1 MPLEPRLP
9 FPVSDVSN
17 GEWIPRP
24 PTERQRAAAR
34 LIAEE
39 CGQAA
44 KRHAMTRGEFLKTA
58 LATTIAFSVLNRVAG
73 RADEGPTAALPVTRA
88 MREDPDAARAAL
100 DGKRTFVMDVQA
112 HHVDITLPYLQLPAA
127 MAAVCGLRFL
137 EPDLVCNERF
147 ERLGQANFVQ
157 EFFVAS
163 ETDVA
168 VVSGVPQ
175 GSILPPA
182 TMAATRDLVN
192 QMAGSERALAQAMID
207 PKEPAGRPT
216 ALDTFEQPV
225 RGRGARALKCYTY
238 QGDWWLDDEVVAY
251 PMYEEAR
258 RLGIT
263 LVNCHKGLP
272 RADLPTSAEY
282 VRTRDFPKALA
293 DWPDLRFCAYHAGYF
308 PDASR
313 NSEFLAMAAA
323 VPKKQRRRLYAEIGS
338 SFALNLLGGAT
349 EAAVFVAQLVKVLGP
364 RNVLW
369 GTDCIWWGSPQFL
382 IDAMKLL
389 RVPDDVRERRTLP
402 QLTTKTKRRIL
413 GLNAAGL
420 YGVDPRARR
429 TQLDADRVAALRAEV
444 GGARHARS
452 LACYGPRT
460 RREFLAMLRHAG
472 RPPAA

>member
-24 PTERQRAAAR
+24 PTARQRAAAR
-34 LIAEE
+34 MIAEE
-39 CGQAA
+39 CEHAA
-44 KRHAMTRGEFLKTA
+44 RRHAMTRAAFLKTA

-88 MREDPDAARAAL
+88 MRQDPDAAREAL
-100 DGKRTFVMDVQA
+100 DARRWFVLDVQA
-112 HHVDITLPYLQLPAA
+112 HHVDVTLPYLRVPAGR
-127 MAAVCGLRFL
+127 AAVCGLRFL
-137 EPDLVCNERF
+137 EPERSCDDRF

-168 VVSGVPQ
+168 VISGVPQ
-175 GSILPPA
+175 GTILPPA

-192 QMAGSERALAQAMID
+192 QLAGSERALAQAMID
-207 PKEPAGRPT
+207 PKEPPGRPT
-216 ALDTFEQPV
+216 ALDSFEQQV
-225 RGRGARALKCYTY
+225 RVGGARALKCYTY
-238 QGDWWLDDEVVAY
+238 QGNWWLDDDTVAY
-251 PMYEEAR
+251 PMYAEAQ

-272 RADLPTSAEY
+272 REDLPTSAEY
-282 VRTRDFPKALA
+282 VRTRDFPRALA
-293 DWPDLRFCAYHAGYF
+293 DWPELRFCAYHAGYF
-308 PDASR
+308 PTPAGND
-313 NSEFLAMAAA
+313 EFLAMARAL
-323 VPKKQRRRLYAEIGS
+323 PRRHRRRLYAEIGS

-349 EAAVFVAQLVKVLGP
+349 QAAVFVAELVSVLGA

-389 RVPDDVRERRTLP
+389 RVPDDVRERRRLP

-413 GLNAAGL
+413 GLNAARL

-429 TQLDADRVAALRAEV
+429 TAIAADRIAAWRAEA

-452 LACYGPRT
+452 LVTWGPRT
-460 RREFLAMLRHAG
+460 RRELFAMLRHGAVRTG
-472 RPPAA
+472 